1 MENLKDKRQEL
12 KEKEM
17 QQLSLQSKI
26 LQQERERFD
35 YADTSQ
41 WILDQKFD
49 TDLIFMQ
56 DKILEWLK
64 SAKNENQKI
73 VLNEMLLVSYR
84 IYTYTEQM
92 RTLTK
97 ATVSKFMTYEKTNYE
112 LNSTNRILKLELTQL
127 DNKKNKEID
136 ALKKEIEFLSK

>member
-1 MENLKDKRQEL
+1 MENLKEQRQEL

-64 SAKNENQKI
+64 SAKNENQKK

>member
-1 MENLKDKRQEL
+1 
-12 KEKEM
+12 
-17 QQLSLQSKI
+17 
-26 LQQERERFD
+26 
-35 YADTSQ
+35 
-41 WILDQKFD
+41 
-49 TDLIFMQ
+49 
-56 DKILEWLK
+56 
-64 SAKNENQKI
+64 
-73 VLNEMLLVSYR
+73 MLLVSYR

>member
-1 MENLKDKRQEL
+1 MENLKDQRQEL

-17 QQLSLQSKI
+17 QQLSLQNKI
-26 LQQERERFD
+26 LEQERERFD

-64 SAKNENQKI
+64 SAKNEYQKK

-97 ATVSKFMTYEKTNYE
+97 ATVSKFMTFEKTNYE

-127 DNKKNKEID
+127 DNKKNKKID

>member
-64 SAKNENQKI
+64 SAKNENQKK

>member
-17 QQLSLQSKI
+17 QQLSLQNKI
-26 LQQERERFD
+26 LEQERERFD

-64 SAKNENQKI
+64 SAKNENQKK

-97 ATVSKFMTYEKTNYE
+97 ATVSKFMTFEKTNYE

-127 DNKKNKEID
+127 DNKKNKKID